1 MEEQKAEGIKI
12 EVKTPTVEQPKI
24 PFSWDKWYDKNYKLL
39 MLIPIA
45 LLLISIAYVG
55 IFISKNGDIF
65 NKDVTLTGGTTIT
78 VYTEKVFSAAEV
90 EKALIGK
97 FNDINV
103 RILTDVGSGK
113 QVAFTVETKAEAND
127 LKTALESYL
136 GYSLDEKNS
145 STEFTGTALSKSF
158 SNELIIALLLAF
170 LFMSIVVFILFKTP
184 LPCAYMII
192 CAFADIVVP
201 LAVIDSVGLRISTA
215 GIAAFLMLV
224 GYSVDSDILLT
235 TRVLKRK
242 DDSLNKRVF
251 GSMKTGLTM
260 TATSITAVFIA
271 YLVVISPILKQ
282 VFLILTIGLITDVI
296 TTWLLNTGL
305 LKWYCM
311 KRGMQ

>member
-1 MEEQKAEGIKI
+1 MEDQKVEGIKI
-12 EVKTPTVEQPKI
+12 EPKQERVKE
-24 PFSWDKWYDKNYKLL
+24 PFNWNKWYDKNYKFL
-39 MLIPIA
+39 MFIPIA
-45 LLLISIAYVG
+45 LLLFSLVFVG

-78 VYTEKVFSAAEV
+78 VYTEKVVSVGEV
-90 EKALIGK
+90 ENALKAK
-97 FNDINV
+97 FSDVSV
-103 RILTDVGSGK
+103 RILTDIGSGK
-113 QVAFTVETKAEAND
+113 QVAFTVETEAEAAE
-127 LKTALESYL
+127 LETALESYL

-158 SNELIIALLLAF
+158 SKELIIALLMAF
-170 LFMSIVVFILFKTP
+170 VFMSIVVFILFKSP
-184 LPCAYMII
+184 LPCAYMIL
-192 CAFADIVVP
+192 CAFADIMVP
-201 LAVIDSVGLRISTA
+201 LAVIDSIGLRISTA

-242 DDSLNKRVF
+242 DEPLNQRLF

-260 TATSITAVFIA
+260 TFTSTAAVFIA
-271 YLVVISPILKQ
+271 YLVVIAPSLKQ
-282 VFLILTIGLITDVI
+282 VFLILSIGLITDII

-311 KRGMQ
+311 KRGIQ